1 MKIFNNI
8 SFVTQD
14 LSRFSFGITSAII
27 TSLALIVGLDQV
39 SDPKM
44 SIIGALMLL
53 AIADNISDSL
63 GIHIYRESQ
72 ATGAENNARVYTIS
86 NFLTRLTVT
95 LIFVLIVALLPI
107 YYAVILSLTLGLMFL
122 SLLSYMIA
130 VHKKTNPYTEVIQH
144 VGVAVAVITISHF
157 MGQIIMT
164 IFSTQ

>member
-1 MKIFNNI
+1 MKIFSNI

-53 AIADNISDSL
+53 AVADNISDSL

-72 ATGAENNARVYTIS
+72 ATGAENNAGFTQSVIS
-86 NFLTRLTVT
+86 
-95 LIFVLIVALLPI
+95 
-107 YYAVILSLTLGLMFL
+107 
-122 SLLSYMIA
+122 
-130 VHKKTNPYTEVIQH
+130 
-144 VGVAVAVITISHF
+144 
-157 MGQIIMT
+157 
-164 IFSTQ
+164 

>member
-1 MKIFNNI
+1 MKILDNI
-8 SFVTQD
+8 VASQD

-39 SDPKM
+39 SNPKM

-72 ATGAENNARVYTIS
+72 VSGAEKNARVHTVS
-86 NFLTRLTVT
+86 NFMTRLTVT

-107 YYAVILSLTLGLMFL
+107 YYAVLLSLILGLLLL
-122 SLLSYMIA
+122 SLLSYLIA
-130 VHKKTNPYTEVIQH
+130 LHKKTNPYAEVIQH
-144 VGVAVAVITISHF
+144 VGVAIAVLVISHF
-157 MGQIIMT
+157 LGQVIMN